1 MALVHGEGGKNS
13 NQSQEIKKSI
23 LNAVQNRCK
32 EHRQAFSTFFWRA
45 HKYLIPNNINK
56 RKQTK
61 C

>member
-23 LNAVQNRCK
+23 LNAVQNQCK
-32 EHRQAFSTFFWRA
+32 EHRQAFSTFFQRE
-45 HKYLIPNNINK
+45 HKYLIPNNIK